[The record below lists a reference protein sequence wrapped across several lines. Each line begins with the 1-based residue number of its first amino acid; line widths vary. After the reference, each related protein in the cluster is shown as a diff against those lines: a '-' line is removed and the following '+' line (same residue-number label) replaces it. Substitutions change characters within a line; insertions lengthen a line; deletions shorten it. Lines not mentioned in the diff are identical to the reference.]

1 MNKATHVVAFRGAS
15 IDLSKDNS
23 ETRAYRELQ
32 ALQAEITRRDVRKA
46 IVIEALGNMQA
57 ALDSIGKAT
66 AILAPLRQDV
76 PMVRQISIV
85 PCEHLDKLQ
94 ALVRKEAGR
103 IAATYL
109 KDLTSAVDKKD

>member
-1 MNKATHVVAFRGAS
+1 MNKASHVVAFRGAS

-23 ETRAYRELQ
+23 ETRAYKELQ

-46 IVIEALGNMQA
+46 MVLEALGHMQA
-57 ALDSIGKAT
+57 TLDSIGKANSG
-66 AILAPLRQDV
+66 LSPLRQEV
-76 PMVRQISIV
+76 PMHRVTASA
-85 PCEHLDKLQ
+85 PCEHLDKLS

-109 KDLTSAVDKKD
+109 RDLTSAVEKKD